1 MERNRRKRKGYLD
14 IAKAVGVIIVLINHI
29 GISLAGVNKY
39 LGAFYVSEFFVIS
52 GMTFRMKQKET
63 YKEFVK
69 KKGKRL
75 LIPYMAY
82 SLFYLLWYLVR
93 SFMSGSFSGGDFLK
107 KIAGCMYG
115 RNYFFVAKEE
125 PVYLMEIMNAPMWFL
140 PALFFSLI
148 LYYIISD
155 RLKEKKAYGVFGSLV
170 AGIIIRFVSPIL
182 MPLSLDVA
190 MIMQPLLF
198 FGEKLGKTD
207 YVEQT
212 RKKVWILPVVLFLFI
227 VIVAFNGAGNCS
239 VGDYGVSVVLF
250 LMASCMGSF
259 ICIMFSFFIER
270 YLHFLGKGLMIIGKS
285 TLTILCLHLF
295 VFAMAQTAFGILGM
309 DTNSNM
315 IKWIILVLGL
325 VIPVIFDKI
334 IDKLQILKRGLH
346 CTSQSVKKND
356 DRK

>member
-14 IAKAVGVIIVLINHI
+14 IAKAIGVIIVLINHI
-29 GISLAGVNKY
+29 GISLAGANKY

-63 YKEFVK
+63 FQEFAK

-75 LIPYMAY
+75 LLPYMAY
-82 SLFYLLWYLVR
+82 SLFYLLWYLLR
-93 SFMSGSFSGGDFLK
+93 SIMSGSFSGGDLLK
-107 KIAGCMYG
+107 KIAGCVYG
-115 RNYFFVAKEE
+115 RNYLFVAKEE

-140 PALFFSLI
+140 PALFFGLI
-148 LYYIISD
+148 LYYILSS
-155 RLKEKKAYGVFGSLV
+155 RLGEKKVYGVLGSLMT
-170 AGIIIRFVSPIL
+170 GIILYFFSPVL

-212 RKKVWILPVVLFLFI
+212 RKKVWILPLVLFLFI
-227 VIVAFNGAGNCS
+227 IIVTFNGAGNCS
-239 VGDYGVSVVLF
+239 VDDYGVSVLLF
-250 LMASCMGSF
+250 LVASCMGSF

-295 VFAMAQTAFGILGM
+295 VFAMAQTAFGIIGVDM
-309 DTNSNM
+309 NFNVV
-315 IKWIILVLGL
+315 KWSIVILGL
-325 VIPVIFDKI
+325 IIPVVFDKI
-334 IDKLQILKRGLH
+334 MERLQRVKTRLH
-346 CTSQSVKKND
+346 CTEQSVGKSD
-356 DRK
+356 